1 MQEFYQ
7 IKRSLDES
15 SQLSAGLGDLVKR
28 WRKFNVGADVDVDV
42 DVSVDA
48 DVNVKMFQPKLG
60 AVHHLADVD
69 VDVGVDAD
77 VNGKMFQPKL
87 GAVHHLADVDV
98 RSAVERDERRH
109 VLLRRHL
116 PGGKNHKYCLLSLLI

>member
-28 WRKFNVGADVDVDV
+28 WRKFNVGADVDVD
-42 DVSVDA
+42 A
-48 DVNVKMFQPKLG
+48 DVDIKIFQPKLG

-69 VDVGVDAD
+69 VWA
-77 VNGKMFQPKL
+77 
-87 GAVHHLADVDV
+87 
-98 RSAVERDERRH
+98 AVERDERRH

-116 PGGKNHKYCLLSLLI
+116 PGGKNHKHCVLSLLI

>member
-28 WRKFNVGADVDVDV
+28 WRKFNVGADVDVE
-42 DVSVDA
+42 
-48 DVNVKMFQPKLG
+48 
-60 AVHHLADVD
+60 
-69 VDVGVDAD
+69 
-77 VNGKMFQPKL
+77 MFQPKL

-98 RSAVERDERRH
+98 RTAVERDERRH